1 MSESLIKLYNPLNF
15 LAGPGVLYKIGGI
28 AKLYGTKALL
38 IGSESSLAAAG
49 DRIRQSL
56 SEAGVS
62 YTIHSFSAIPTDQEA
77 EGYASIAKEEGAE
90 IFIAAGGGRVCDVA
104 KEAAA
109 LADLP
114 VLTAPTITATN
125 ASFRRNTIVY
135 NEEGSYVRRELN
147 KESPRYVLA
156 DTDILARQPR
166 RYLDSGIIDSL
177 VRLYESE
184 PYHLIYEGE
193 LPFTFN
199 YGIAQALYQFFAVN
213 EKNIHRDFAKGRSTP
228 LVEDTVTAI
237 VGLAGI
243 ASNYMSHIKTGG
255 FAHPFYNGV
264 TWVNPRR
271 TYLHGEIVG
280 FGILVQLAL
289 LGVSESRFDRE
300 LALLQSYG
308 LRYGLAEFGLGDHEI
323 DALAER
329 LFEKDVP
336 RLPFLAHVRSAEE
349 IRKAMLFADQ
359 KVRHACQDSG
369 PVVYRGNPAPRSKKA
384 AAL

>member
-1 MSESLIKLYNPLNF
+1 MVESFIKLYNPLNF
-15 LAGPGVLYKIGGI
+15 VAGPGALRKIGGI
-28 AKLYGTKALL
+28 ARLYGTKALFL
-38 IGSESSLAAAG
+38 GSERSLAAAG

-62 YTIHSFSAIPTDQEA
+62 YTIHSFSGIPTDQEA
-77 EGYASIAKEEGAE
+77 ESYGAIAKDEGAE
-90 IFIAAGGGRVCDVA
+90 LVIAAGGGRVCDVA

-109 LADLP
+109 IADLP
-114 VLTAPTITATN
+114 VITAPTITATN

-135 NEEGSYVRRELN
+135 NEEGSYIRRELN

-213 EKNIHRDFAKGRSTP
+213 EKDIHRDFAKGRSTP

-300 LALLQSYG
+300 LSLLQSYG
-308 LRYGLAEFGLGDHEI
+308 LRYGLAEFGLGHEEI
-323 DALAER
+323 QALARR
-329 LFEKDVP
+329 LYGKDVP
-336 RLPFLAHVRSAEE
+336 RLPFLSHVKGAEQIQE
-349 IRKAMLFADQ
+349 AMLFADR
-359 KVRHACQDSG
+359 KVRLACQSTG
-369 PVVYRGNPAPRSKKA
+369 PAVYRGTPAPRSQKA